1 MCIAINLTCI
11 QSILLFEHSNI
22 YLGFMHLDNN
32 SLNDYLTMRYQQ
44 AVNTLEQAQN
54 TFIELEPFKDQLTND
69 QKDMYESMSTGLRNA
84 NSEIRN

>member
-1 MCIAINLTCI
+1 
-11 QSILLFEHSNI
+11 
-22 YLGFMHLDNN
+22 MHLDNN
-32 SLNDYLTMRYQQ
+32 SLHDYLTMRYQQ

-54 TFIELEPFKDQLTND
+54 TFIELEQFKDQLTND

>member
-1 MCIAINLTCI
+1 
-11 QSILLFEHSNI
+11 
-22 YLGFMHLDNN
+22 MHLDNN

-54 TFIELEPFKDQLTND
+54 TFIELEPFKDQLNEE
-69 QKDMYESMSTGLRNA
+69 QRDMYESMSTGLKNA